1 MAIRFERNRT
11 STIVIMYSLYLYF
24 LGLSLR
30 NTSKALTIFKDQK
43 RSYVS
48 VWSWIQRFAEYPIYK
63 RKRISAFIIDE
74 TVIQIGSQH
83 FWLWF
88 CIEPLHKTILGISIS
103 EERNMLVVE
112 KFIRSLVEKYGK
124 HTAYT
129 DGGTWYHE
137 ACNVLRLKHYLHSP
151 FEKSLMERVNQYFKD
166 RIENFDGYYPCMQK
180 MNAIYFMYI
189 TGYNSLYLCIIIQ

>member
-48 VWSWIQRFAEYPIYK
+48 VWSWIKRFAEYPIYK
-63 RKRISAFIIDE
+63 RKRVSAFIIDE

-88 CIEPLHKTILGISIS
+88 CIEPIHKTILGIYIS
-103 EERNMLVVE
+103 EERNMLVAE
-112 KFIRSLVEKYGK
+112 NFIRSLR
-124 HTAYT
+124 
-129 DGGTWYHE
+129 
-137 ACNVLRLKHYLHSP
+137 N
-151 FEKSLMERVNQYFKD
+151 MEN
-166 RIENFDGYYPCMQK
+166 I
-180 MNAIYFMYI
+180 
-189 TGYNSLYLCIIIQ
+189 LCIQMEVHGTTRHAMS